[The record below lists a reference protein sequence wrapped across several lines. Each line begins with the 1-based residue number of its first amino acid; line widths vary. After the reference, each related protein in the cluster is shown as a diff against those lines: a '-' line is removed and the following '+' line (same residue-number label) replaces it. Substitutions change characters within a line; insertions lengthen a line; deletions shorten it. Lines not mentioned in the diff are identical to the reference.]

1 MCFLPKKYGDIPQRS
16 NSHAIPS
23 DPPTVTI
30 IAMIKKHNPEESND
44 KTETKT
50 LEHIVNKGENT
61 SKINVC
67 EPIYDAIRFIL
78 DESMG

>member
-1 MCFLPKKYGDIPQRS
+1 
-16 NSHAIPS
+16 
-23 DPPTVTI
+23 
-30 IAMIKKHNPEESND
+30 MIKKHNPEESND

-67 EPIYDAIRFIL
+67 EPIYDAIRFIP